1 MYNYREEEIKDILD
15 YIDTEVNLKEYE
27 DEEELF
33 DHLYNKLWDEDTV
46 TGNQSG
52 YMTEKEHEHFV
63 AENFQ
68 LVKDAM
74 ESFGYRIKDI
84 PNENPCTWLDTLIRC
99 YLLNDCLHEALERL
113 KGE

>member
-1 MYNYREEEIKDILD
+1 MYNYKENEINDILD
-15 YIDTEVNLKEYE
+15 YIDTEVNLNEYE
-27 DEEELF
+27 NNEEFFE
-33 DHLYNKLWDEDTV
+33 HLYEELWDEDTV

-52 YMTEKEHEHFV
+52 YMTEKEHELFI

-74 ESFGYRIKDI
+74 ESFGYQIKDI
-84 PNENPCTWLDTLIRC
+84 PDKNPCTWLDTLIRC

>member
-15 YIDTEVNLKEYE
+15 YIDTEINLEEYE
-27 DEEELF
+27 DEEELINLF
-33 DHLYNKLWDEDTV
+33 DELWDEDTV

-52 YMTEKEHEHFV
+52 YMTEKEHEHFI

-74 ESFGYRIKDI
+74 ESFGYQIKDI
-84 PNENPCTWLDTLIRC
+84 PDKNPCTWLDTLIRC

>member
-1 MYNYREEEIKDILD
+1 MYNYKEEEIKDILD

-33 DHLYNKLWDEDTV
+33 YYLYNELWDEDTV

-52 YMTEKEHEHFV
+52 YMTEKEHEHFI

-74 ESFGYRIKDI
+74 ESFGYRVKDI
-84 PNENPCTWLDTLIRC
+84 PNEKPCTWIDTTIRC
-99 YLLNDCLHEALERL
+99 YLLNDCLYEALKRL

>member
-15 YIDTEVNLKEYE
+15 YIDTEVNLEEYE
-27 DEEELF
+27 DEEEFLNLF
-33 DHLYNKLWDEDTV
+33 DELWDEDAV

-52 YMTEKEHEHFV
+52 YMTEKEHEHFI

-74 ESFGYRIKDI
+74 ESFGYQIKDI
-84 PNENPCTWLDTLIRC
+84 PDKNPCTWLDTLIRC

>member
-15 YIDTEVNLKEYE
+15 YIDTEINLEEYE
-27 DEEELF
+27 DEEELLNLF
-33 DHLYNKLWDEDTV
+33 DELWDEDTV

-52 YMTEKEHEHFV
+52 YMTEKEHEHFI

-74 ESFGYRIKDI
+74 ESFGYQIKDI
-84 PNENPCTWLDTLIRC
+84 PDKNPCTWLDTLIRC

>member
-15 YIDTEVNLKEYE
+15 YIDTEVNLEEYE
-27 DEEELF
+27 DEEELINLF
-33 DHLYNKLWDEDTV
+33 DELWDEDTV

-52 YMTEKEHEHFV
+52 YMTEKEHEHFI

-74 ESFGYRIKDI
+74 ESFGYQIKDI
-84 PNENPCTWLDTLIRC
+84 PDKNPCTWLDTLIRC

>member
-15 YIDTEVNLKEYE
+15 YIDTEVNLEKYE
-27 DEEELF
+27 DEEELINLF
-33 DHLYNKLWDEDTV
+33 DELWDEDTV

-52 YMTEKEHEHFV
+52 YMTEKEHEQFI

-68 LVKDAM
+68 LVKDAIKTY
-74 ESFGYRIKDI
+74 GYQIKDI
-84 PNENPCTWLDTLIRC
+84 PDKNPCTWLDTLIRC

>member
-33 DHLYNKLWDEDTV
+33 NYLYDKLWDENTV

-52 YMTEKEHEHFV
+52 YMTEKEHEHFI

-84 PNENPCTWLDTLIRC
+84 PNENPCTWIDTTIRC
-99 YLLNDCLHEALERL
+99 YLLPFALSEVFDFRNL
-113 KGE
+113 L